1 VEGTDNLLKHA
12 TAYYKELFGPAPGN
26 MFSLSQNLWTD
37 DEILNEN
44 DNINLTRPFTTEEV
58 RNALFSMKSNRA
70 PGSDEIPT
78 EFYQHC
84 WEVVKNDVMNLFH
97 NFHNGSLNLQRLNYW
112 IITLL
117 PKMADANKIQQYRP
131 ICLLRCIY
139 KLITKTLT
147 IRLDPYAS
155 KLFSI
160 QQNAFIKIDT

>member
-1 VEGTDNLLKHA
+1 
-12 TAYYKELFGPAPGN
+12 
-26 MFSLSQNLWTD
+26 
-37 DEILNEN
+37 
-44 DNINLTRPFTTEEV
+44 
-58 RNALFSMKSNRA
+58 MKSNRA

-84 WEVVKNDVMNLFH
+84 WEVVKIDVMNLFH
-97 NFHNGSLNLQRLNYW
+97 NFHNGSLNLQRFNYGV
-112 IITLL
+112 ITLL